1 MRALT
6 ALLALSLGCSLE
18 WPRLGPT
25 PCGAAGQRCCE
36 ALDDGGAEV
45 AAAGCNQASY
55 CVNSN
60 DSGVG
65 GTCRACPTGRI
76 ACDNR
81 CLDPTS
87 DSDHCGSCSNA
98 CPLGSRCAR
107 TISTDGGVT
116 TYVGV
121 CR

>member
-1 MRALT
+1 MRALI
-6 ALLALSLGCSLE
+6 AVMVFALGCALE

-36 ALDDGGAEV
+36 GLDDGGAKV
-45 AAAGCNQASY
+45 SPAGCNLTSY
-55 CVNSN
+55 CVSVS
-60 DSGVG
+60 DAGVG
-65 GTCRACPTGRI
+65 GSCRACPTGRI

-98 CPLGSRCAR
+98 CPLGSRCTR
-107 TISTDGGVT
+107 MIVTDGGVAVS
-116 TYVGV
+116 VGA